1 MNAWRED
8 CLNRLNASTESAS
21 GVLRELSTIVN
32 GLGFEYCSY
41 VLRTALPLPSPA
53 VTWATTYPQPWVDH
67 YFRNQYLEVDPVL
80 EQISKKSL
88 PVVWTDSLMASKP
101 DFWEDA
107 RAYGI
112 RHGWA
117 LATYGKGA
125 TVGML
130 SLARSHDN
138 VTDRELADTEMRLVW
153 LSHLVHGLIGAIETQ
168 NLALQGDAELT
179 HREREVLRW
188 SAAGKTAEEIALIL
202 GISVRTVTFHVT
214 SSLSKLN
221 VINKTQAVAKA
232 LLLGML

>member
-8 CLNRLNASTESAS
+8 CLNRLNASAGSAS
-21 GVLRELSTIVN
+21 GVLRELSVIVN
-32 GLGFEYCSY
+32 DLGFEYCSY
-41 VLRTALPLPSPA
+41 VLRTALPVPNPA
-53 VTWATTYPQPWVDH
+53 VTWATTYPQSWVDH
-67 YFRNQYLEVDPVL
+67 YFRNQYLEIDPVL
-80 EQISKKSL
+80 EQISKNPL
-88 PVVWTDSLMASKP
+88 PVVWTDPLMASKP

-112 RHGWA
+112 RHGWG

-125 TVGML
+125 MVGML
-130 SLARSHDN
+130 SLARSHDS

-153 LSHLVHGLIGAIETQ
+153 LSHLVQGLIVGIEMQ
-168 NLALQGDAELT
+168 NLALQGDVELT

-188 SAAGKTAEEIALIL
+188 SAAGKTAEEIGFIL

-221 VINKTQAVAKA
+221 VINKTQAVATA